1 MQLFW
6 LSFKATSQLKVADT
20 EQEAK
25 ELLAKQLKETSIEK
39 LVHFI
44 RVE

>member
-1 MQLFW
+1 MKLFW
-6 LSFKATSQLKVADT
+6 LSFKATSQMQVANT

-44 RVE
+44 GVE